1 MLVLGH
7 IQKLRKAGIGYRAIA
22 AAADIA
28 KSTMAMI
35 LNGERL
41 QIRKH
46 HADRILAVDRT
57 AIADRALV
65 PSRTDVGAAQQ
76 AVGSGL
82 HQDAPAGPALFHLAV
97 FERGSNVPKR
107 NHQRHRLSRT
117 WIKTERDIEFPRF
130 LRNGVDNDSPDSDR
144 ICRVCDAAGRI
155 SKQRPS

>member
-41 QIRKH
+41 QIRKL

-57 AIADRALV
+57 AMADRALV
-65 PSRTDVGAAQQ
+65 R
-76 AVGSGL
+76 
-82 HQDAPAGPALFHLAV
+82 
-97 FERGSNVPKR
+97 
-107 NHQRHRLSRT
+107 
-117 WIKTERDIEFPRF
+117 
-130 LRNGVDNDSPDSDR
+130 
-144 ICRVCDAAGRI
+144 AGRTA
-155 SKQRPS
+155 RHLPFLVHEVLPSFGLSTALLLRVDWGRDVL